1 MGWNS
6 VIYDPLEG
14 KMRGLMSLVV
24 AFSIAGSACVGPA
37 FGAEGKKER
46 TPQQQRMSDCNKTA
60 AQKEL
65 KGDDRKQFMKSC
77 LSN

>member
-1 MGWNS
+1 
-6 VIYDPLEG
+6 V
-14 KMRGLMSLVV
+14 
-24 AFSIAGSACVGPA
+24 CVGPV
-37 FGAEGKKER
+37 FGAEEKKER
-46 TPQQQRMSDCNKTA
+46 TPQQQRMADCNKTA